1 MLGKRSL
8 LAGSHD
14 PAAGAPRDANSAEL
28 RLNEGLTV
36 RDERQLVAEAA
47 SGSVAAGEELF
58 SRHWLA
64 AWRLAFSVTGSAPA
78 ADDVAQDAFERAFRG
93 LASFNGRSS
102 FRTWLSRI
110 VVNRAIDLARRESR
124 FRPLEPAET
133 APSGWSHEEVGGDRD
148 LFDAVLALPLERR
161 TAVVLRYWASHT
173 PPEIAEIL
181 GVPLGTVHSRL
192 GRALAELRSR
202 LEETDVH
209 RA

>member
-1 MLGKRSL
+1 VTL
-8 LAGSHD
+8 D
-14 PAAGAPRDANSAEL
+14 
-28 RLNEGLTV
+28 
-36 RDERQLVAEAA
+36 DERKLVAEAA
-47 SGSVAAGEELF
+47 AGSPAAGEELF

-64 AWRLAFSVTGSAPA
+64 AWRLAFSVTGSAAA

-110 VVNRAIDLARRESR
+110 VLNQSIDLARRQSR
-124 FRPLEPAET
+124 LQPLEPDETPSPEWSDET
-133 APSGWSHEEVGGDRD
+133 AVRD
-148 LFDAVLALPLERR
+148 HDLIDAVLALPLERR
-161 TAVVLRYWASHT
+161 TAIVLRYWARHT

-202 LEETDVH
+202 LGETDVP
-209 RA
+209 RT